1 MWIEEYIDK
10 RAYNLERYKAGKPI
24 EEIKREIF
32 GNKRVKIIKLAS
44 NENLNGLNKE
54 IIRKLKKDIKNVY
67 YYPDDSM
74 YYLLESLT
82 RFYGVECQNIAVGN
96 GAVELIRYIYHVL
109 IKEGEII
116 FTPHPTFAIYYIDSK
131 LFGAN
136 HLHYDLSPPNYEIR
150 SSDILRGLESL
161 QKQGYKVK
169 MLIICSPNNPTGSI
183 ITNTD
188 LLEVLEYTLKNR
200 IIVLL
205 DEAYFE
211 FVDHEDYHNGVKLI
225 DRYENLIVLRT
236 FSKVFSLAGLRVG
249 IAFSNPYIIRA
260 LNNIR
265 LPFNVNYLA
274 QKAVIYSIENYGK
287 ILRALKKIVK
297 EKYYIYD
304 KLREMGIEF
313 IPTFANFIAI
323 KVDDHV
329 RVYNDLLKRG
339 IIVRPASDM
348 NMGSYIRVTISPR
361 RKENDLFLNSLHEVL
376 CARSSSG

>member
-10 RAYNLERYKAGKPI
+10 LAYNLERYKAGKPI

-32 GNKRVKIIKLAS
+32 DNKKVKIIKLAS

-54 IIRKLKKDIKNVY
+54 IIERLKKDIKYVY

-74 YYLLESLT
+74 YYLLESLIQ
-82 RFYGVECQNIAVGN
+82 FYGVRRENIVVGN

-109 IKEGEII
+109 IKKGDVI
-116 FTPHPTFAIYYIDSK
+116 FTPHPTFAIYYIDSN
-131 LFGAN
+131 LFGAK
-136 HLHYDLSPPNYEIR
+136 HLRYDLSPPNYEIT

-169 MLIICSPNNPTGSI
+169 MVVICSPNNPTGSI

-188 LLEVLEYTLKNR
+188 LLEVLDYTLKNR
-200 IIVLL
+200 IVVLL

-211 FVDHEDYHNGVKLI
+211 FVDHQDYHDGVRLLDK
-225 DRYENLIVLRT
+225 YENLIVLRT

-249 IAFSNPYIIRA
+249 VAFSNPYIIRA

-274 QKAVIYSIENYGK
+274 QRAVIYSIENYNK
-287 ILRALKKIVK
+287 ILRSVKKIIK
-297 EKYYIYD
+297 EKYYIYAR
-304 KLREMGIEF
+304 LREMGIEF

-323 KVDDHV
+323 KVDDHI
-329 RVYNDLLKRG
+329 RVYNDLLRKG

-348 NMGSYIRVTISPR
+348 NMGAYIRVTISPR
-361 RKENDLFLNSLHEVL
+361 RKENDVFLRSLYEVL